1 MPSSSLTLQAAVAGL
16 VVVAVLLTQ
25 LDLLRAFEVGEPVTL
40 YAVQSFFIAVFAA
53 AVGLQRGDA
62 GLLVIAAL
70 TLVVKV
76 WLVRKLLRAV
86 IARARV
92 GIVIP
97 MVINVPL
104 SLLIGLVLTGIAF
117 IAAQPLPL
125 AGQFLPRSA
134 LAASF
139 AILLIGF
146 QVMAT
151 RQHVV
156 TQIVALL
163 TQENGGFLATIAIAP
178 GLPPLVAVLILFDVL
193 IAVVVFGVL
202 VRLLNARAD
211 TATTERLTQLQG

>member
-1 MPSSSLTLQAAVAGL
+1 MPNASLTLPAAITGL

-40 YAVQSFFIAVFAA
+40 YAIQSFFVAVFAA
-53 AVGLQRGDA
+53 AVGFQRGDVS
-62 GLLVIAAL
+62 LFIIAAM

-76 WLVRKLLRAV
+76 WLVQLLLRAV
-86 IARARV
+86 IARAGV

-97 MVINVPL
+97 MVVNVPL
-104 SLLIGLVLTGIAF
+104 SVLTGLFLTAIAF

-125 AGQFLPRSA
+125 EGQFLPRSA
-134 LAASF
+134 LAAAF
-139 AILLIGF
+139 AVLLIGF

-178 GLPPLVAVLILFDVL
+178 GLPPLVGVLILFDIL

-202 VRLLNARAD
+202 VRLLNARVE

>member
-1 MPSSSLTLQAAVAGL
+1 MTAAQLTLPAAITGL

-40 YAVQSFFIAVFAA
+40 YAIQSFFVAVFAA
-53 AVGLQRGDA
+53 AVGAQRGDI
-62 GLLVIAAL
+62 GLFVIATL

-76 WLVRKLLRAV
+76 WLVAKLLRAV
-86 IARARV
+86 IARAGV

-97 MVINVPL
+97 MIVNVPL
-104 SLLIGLVLTGIAF
+104 SMLFGLALTGVAF
-117 IAAQPLPL
+117 LAAQPLPL
-125 AGQFLPRSA
+125 QGQFLPRSA
-134 LAASF
+134 LAAAF

-202 VRLLNARAD
+202 VRLLNARVE